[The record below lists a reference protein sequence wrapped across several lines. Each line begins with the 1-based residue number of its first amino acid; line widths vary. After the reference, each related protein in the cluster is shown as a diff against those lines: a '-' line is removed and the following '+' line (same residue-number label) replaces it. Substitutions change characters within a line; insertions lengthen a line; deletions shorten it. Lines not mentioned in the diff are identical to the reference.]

1 MSVASLWLY
10 RLGQWLALALAAL
23 LLALALIGAGRFY
36 QQLDRPFSVLVVSG
50 ELRYLEREALQAE
63 LAASIDGGFLS
74 IDLLALRD
82 RLEANPWIERV
93 QLRRRWPAQLQVEVT
108 EERPVARWGERG
120 FLNYAGQ
127 PLQTPPSD
135 KLAELPLLNG
145 DADSA
150 AELVASYQLLASLLQ
165 RSGLSVAE
173 LARDSR
179 GGWQLTTRGGVVI
192 ALGRTQLAAKVRRF
206 NAIWA
211 QQLHRYADQLATV
224 DLRYPNGAAVGW
236 RGAAKIQLSDRAET
250 PQQPF
255 TGRG

>member
-1 MSVASLWLY
+1 MSVWLY
-10 RLGQWLALALAAL
+10 RVGQWFALALAAL
-23 LLALALIGAGRFY
+23 LLALLLIGAGRFY
-36 QQLDRPFSVLVVSG
+36 QQLDRPFTSLVISG
-50 ELRYLEREALQAE
+50 ELRYLEREALHAQ
-63 LAASIDGGFLS
+63 LAGYIDGGFLS

-82 RLEANPWIERV
+82 RLESDPWIERV
-93 QLRRRWPAQLQVEVT
+93 QLRRRWPAQLDVEVI
-108 EERPVARWGERG
+108 EERPVARWGDRG

-173 LARDSR
+173 LNRDRR
-179 GGWQLTTRGGVVI
+179 GGWQLTTRSGVVI
-192 ALGRTQLAAKVRRF
+192 ALGRTQLAAKLRRF

-211 QQLHRYADQLATV
+211 AQLHRYADQLATV
-224 DLRYPNGAAVGW
+224 DLRYPNGAAVAW
-236 RGAAKIQLSDRAET
+236 RGAAAVKISNRVTT
-250 PQQPF
+250 PGQQF
-255 TGRG
+255 IGRG